1 MRSQDFSSP
10 IGVNITIGLFA
21 VIKLLRLSNICVQSQ
36 GICMPDVCTGSA
48 GESEDVCDLFNSL
61 QFPVDLFAPQST
73 YTPSSDTPGDTPTGN
88 GFCCNEK

>member
-1 MRSQDFSSP
+1 
-10 IGVNITIGLFA
+10 
-21 VIKLLRLSNICVQSQ
+21 
-36 GICMPDVCTGSA
+36 MPDVCTGSA